1 MYSQAEHDK
10 AIFYF
15 DVFRDMCCDID
26 IQEDADCLVL
36 GNEEE
41 KCSYKLS
48 DVNKVF
54 PQVKTLYIGPNVID
68 KDITGY
74 GVKHIEVINNKN
86 FVTLDDIVYNKTKT
100 TVVACL
106 AEKTGMVELPEG
118 VTKIER
124 EAFNYCKINS
134 VKFPSTLRLISDN
147 AFADC
152 ENLKTIDF
160 GCGLTHVGSSVS
172 WYTFA
177 SSGLEKISFPRQ
189 VKSIGRG
196 AFYESQL
203 KEITLNEGLEIIEED
218 SFMMCLGLKSIS
230 IPKTVST
237 IGRCALSYVKNV
249 YAEHFTEDML
259 TAIILPPAVRSSQSF
274 TVLTI
279 DAREDVGICKT
290 FYVPKHL
297 KHKHINTVKCAIF
310 DFLAGKND
318 ITNRFYMYSSS
329 MDEKQDTA
337 LAIYKDC
344 KDEQANAFCEC
355 KLSAVEFNHTMTHFE
370 QCCGNGIFSS
380 CGTFSEL
387 EIPGYVKGL
396 SKNMFSNSK
405 INKLVLNEGLESIE
419 SGALSGYPAHEI
431 TLPKSLKYVGNYNF
445 SQATVIHVT
454 GKRVPYGLLKAVT
467 STYSHRKA
475 DGEIIITL
483 IVNGKTYYLPRHMPS
498 KLAARLDELFSFYD
512 VVPEDEID
520 GLFQKD
526 GMNAIDKSLRQ
537 DMMIC
542 LYDITKK
549 DCYKQLLKNAKKSIV
564 KRLFE
569 NGDEKQLI
577 RFFSFG
583 FFASKSLD
591 NFIKLASEKEMVV
604 LVSYLLEEQKK
615 KSPKKST
622 KFNI

>member
-1 MYSQAEHDK
+1 MDKYIKYDAQPGVVLYIENKGSNKECCYDLDIKDDVTELYLMVFDFCLDDNKKQFKNVSKIVILDTCGDLCLPNQMFPNVKEVISCNNHYVVKQNKLLLNKFNRSLINVFGWNTSEAIDMRGIEEIEDGAFWGCQSRVLENCDTDYIKCKEHAFDGSYFLEQPFSNGVKMAGCIVIALDKTADNVVIPEETRCMAHGLDFNKIKKMTLKTVKFCRNCDYSELPETLIIDG
-10 AIFYF
+10 
-15 DVFRDMCCDID
+15 CEDID
-26 IQEDADCLVL
+26 WSEIQDLAER
-36 GNEEE
+36 
-41 KCSYKLS
+41 
-48 DVNKVF
+48 
-54 PQVKTLYIGPNVID
+54 
-68 KDITGY
+68 
-74 GVKHIEVINNKN
+74 VKHIEVINNKN
-86 FVTLDDIVYNKTKT
+86 FVTQDDIVYNKTMT

-124 EAFNYCKINS
+124 EAFRYCEINS

-196 AFYESQL
+196 AFYGSQL
-203 KEITLNEGLEIIEED
+203 KEITLNEGLEIIGED
-218 SFMMCLGLKSIS
+218 SFMMCLWLESIS

-259 TAIILPPAVRSSQSF
+259 TAIILPPAARSSQSF

-297 KHKHINTVKCAIF
+297 KYKHINTVKCAIF

-344 KDEQANAFCEC
+344 KDEQVKE
-355 KLSAVEFNHTMTHFE
+355 
-370 QCCGNGIFSS
+370 
-380 CGTFSEL
+380 
-387 EIPGYVKGL
+387 YVKKYAVSMLERYIETERYDDFIDFINFDIL
-396 SKNMFSNSK
+396 SSARLK
-405 INKLVLNEGLESIE
+405 SI
-419 SGALSGYPAHEI
+419 LQI
-431 TLPKSLKYVGNYNF
+431 TEDAPV
-445 SQATVIHVT
+445 
-454 GKRVPYGLLKAVT
+454 
-467 STYSHRKA
+467 
-475 DGEIIITL
+475 
-483 IVNGKTYYLPRHMPS
+483 
-498 KLAARLDELFSFYD
+498 LAACVLDKLKT
-512 VVPEDEID
+512 
-520 GLFQKD
+520 KD
-526 GMNAIDKSLRQ
+526 NSR
-537 DMMIC
+537 
-542 LYDITKK
+542 
-549 DCYKQLLKNAKKSIV
+549 
-564 KRLFE
+564 
-569 NGDEKQLI
+569 
-577 RFFSFG
+577 
-583 FFASKSLD
+583 
-591 NFIKLASEKEMVV
+591 
-604 LVSYLLEEQKK
+604 
-615 KSPKKST
+615 
-622 KFNI
+622 KFVI

>member
-1 MYSQAEHDK
+1 MDKYIKYDAQPGVVLYIENKGNNRECCYDLDIKDDVTELYLMVFDFCLDDNKKQFKNVSKIVILDTCGDLCLPNQMFPNVKEVISCNNHYTVKQNKLLLNNFSRSLINVFGWNTSDAIDMRGIEVIEDGAFCGCQSRVLENCDTDYIKCKEHAFDGSYFSEQPFNNGVKMAGCIVIALDKTADNVVIPEETRCMAHGLDFSQIK
-10 AIFYF
+10 KMTLKTSTF
-15 DVFRDMCCDID
+15 CCDYDGNLPETLIID
-26 IQEDADCLVL
+26 GCND
-36 GNEEE
+36 
-41 KCSYKLS
+41 
-48 DVNKVF
+48 
-54 PQVKTLYIGPNVID
+54 ID
-68 KDITGY
+68 SGEIKDITGY

-152 ENLKTIDF
+152 ENLRTIDF

-218 SFMMCLGLKSIS
+218 SFMMCLGLESIS
-230 IPKTVST
+230 IPKTV
-237 IGRCALSYVKNV
+237 
-249 YAEHFTEDML
+249 
-259 TAIILPPAVRSSQSF
+259 
-274 TVLTI
+274 
-279 DAREDVGICKT
+279 
-290 FYVPKHL
+290 
-297 KHKHINTVKCAIF
+297 
-310 DFLAGKND
+310 
-318 ITNRFYMYSSS
+318 
-329 MDEKQDTA
+329 
-337 LAIYKDC
+337 
-344 KDEQANAFCEC
+344 
-355 KLSAVEFNHTMTHFE
+355 
-370 QCCGNGIFSS
+370 
-380 CGTFSEL
+380 
-387 EIPGYVKGL
+387 
-396 SKNMFSNSK
+396 
-405 INKLVLNEGLESIE
+405 
-419 SGALSGYPAHEI
+419 
-431 TLPKSLKYVGNYNF
+431 
-445 SQATVIHVT
+445 
-454 GKRVPYGLLKAVT
+454 
-467 STYSHRKA
+467 
-475 DGEIIITL
+475 

>member
-1 MYSQAEHDK
+1 MDKYIKYDAQPGVVLYIENKGHGKECCYDLDINDGVTELYLMVFDFCLSNNKKQFKNISNAIDMRGIEVIEDGAFCGCQSRVLENCDTDYIKCKEHAFDGSYFSEQPFNNGVKMAGCIVIALDKTADNVVIPEETRCMAHGLDFSQIK
-10 AIFYF
+10 KMTLKTSTF
-15 DVFRDMCCDID
+15 CCDYDGNLPETLIID
-26 IQEDADCLVL
+26 GCND
-36 GNEEE
+36 
-41 KCSYKLS
+41 
-48 DVNKVF
+48 
-54 PQVKTLYIGPNVID
+54 ID
-68 KDITGY
+68 SGEIKDITGY

-344 KDEQANAFCEC
+344 KDEQAKE
-355 KLSAVEFNHTMTHFE
+355 
-370 QCCGNGIFSS
+370 
-380 CGTFSEL
+380 
-387 EIPGYVKGL
+387 YVKKYAVSMLERYIETERYDDFIDFINLDIL
-396 SKNMFSNSK
+396 SSARLKSILQITEDAPVLAACVLDKLKTKDNSK
-405 INKLVLNEGLESIE
+405 K
-419 SGALSGYPAHEI
+419 
-431 TLPKSLKYVGNYNF
+431 F
-445 SQATVIHVT
+445 VI
-454 GKRVPYGLLKAVT
+454 
-467 STYSHRKA
+467 
-475 DGEIIITL
+475 
-483 IVNGKTYYLPRHMPS
+483 
-498 KLAARLDELFSFYD
+498 
-512 VVPEDEID
+512 
-520 GLFQKD
+520 
-526 GMNAIDKSLRQ
+526 
-537 DMMIC
+537 
-542 LYDITKK
+542 
-549 DCYKQLLKNAKKSIV
+549 
-564 KRLFE
+564 
-569 NGDEKQLI
+569 
-577 RFFSFG
+577 
-583 FFASKSLD
+583 
-591 NFIKLASEKEMVV
+591 
-604 LVSYLLEEQKK
+604 
-615 KSPKKST
+615 
-622 KFNI
+622 

>member
-1 MYSQAEHDK
+1 MDKYIKYDAQPGVVFYIENKGSNKECCYDLDIKDDVTELYLMVFDFCLDDNKKQFKNVSKIVILDTCGDLCLPNQMFPNVKEVISCNNHYVVKQNKLLLNKFNRSLINVFGWNTSEAIDMRGIEEIEDGAFWGCQSRVLENCDTDYIKCKEHAFDGSYFLEQPFSNGVKMAGCIVIALDKTADNVVIPEETRCMAHGLDFNKIKKMTLKTVKFCRNCDYSELPETLIIDG
-10 AIFYF
+10 
-15 DVFRDMCCDID
+15 CEDID
-26 IQEDADCLVL
+26 WSEIQDLAER
-36 GNEEE
+36 
-41 KCSYKLS
+41 
-48 DVNKVF
+48 
-54 PQVKTLYIGPNVID
+54 
-68 KDITGY
+68 
-74 GVKHIEVINNKN
+74 VKHIEVINNKN
-86 FVTLDDIVYNKTKT
+86 FVTQDDIVYNKTMT

-124 EAFNYCKINS
+124 EAFSYCKINS

-196 AFYESQL
+196 AFYGSQL
-203 KEITLNEGLEIIEED
+203 KEITLNEGLEIIGED
-218 SFMMCLGLKSIS
+218 SFMMCLWLESIS

-259 TAIILPPAVRSSQSF
+259 TAIILPPAARSSQSF

-297 KHKHINTVKCAIF
+297 EHKHINTVKYAIF

-344 KDEQANAFCEC
+344 KDEQAKE
-355 KLSAVEFNHTMTHFE
+355 
-370 QCCGNGIFSS
+370 
-380 CGTFSEL
+380 
-387 EIPGYVKGL
+387 YVKKYAVSMAERYIETERYDDFIDFINLDIL
-396 SKNMFSNSK
+396 SSARLK
-405 INKLVLNEGLESIE
+405 SI
-419 SGALSGYPAHEI
+419 LQI
-431 TLPKSLKYVGNYNF
+431 TEDAPV
-445 SQATVIHVT
+445 
-454 GKRVPYGLLKAVT
+454 
-467 STYSHRKA
+467 
-475 DGEIIITL
+475 
-483 IVNGKTYYLPRHMPS
+483 
-498 KLAARLDELFSFYD
+498 LAACVLDKLKT
-512 VVPEDEID
+512 
-520 GLFQKD
+520 KD
-526 GMNAIDKSLRQ
+526 NSR
-537 DMMIC
+537 
-542 LYDITKK
+542 
-549 DCYKQLLKNAKKSIV
+549 
-564 KRLFE
+564 
-569 NGDEKQLI
+569 
-577 RFFSFG
+577 
-583 FFASKSLD
+583 
-591 NFIKLASEKEMVV
+591 
-604 LVSYLLEEQKK
+604 
-615 KSPKKST
+615 
-622 KFNI
+622 KFVI